1 MMEQMAK
8 KPNDDPPEVSKKTS
22 PGKRG
27 RPQGSKNRNR
37 RAVELSPAL
46 RFVQETITR
55 FLQLIGEHVKV
66 MYFVCK
72 RSQGV
77 ERGTMFN
84 RARRDQVD
92 VRRTNW

>member
-1 MMEQMAK
+1 MQAMLTDQHAEYDR
-8 KPNDDPPEVSKKTS
+8 NKTRGIPR
-22 PGKRG
+22 PGKG
-27 RPQGSKNRNR
+27 
-37 RAVELSPAL
+37 
-46 RFVQETITR
+46 
-55 FLQLIGEHVKV
+55 
-66 MYFVCK
+66 K